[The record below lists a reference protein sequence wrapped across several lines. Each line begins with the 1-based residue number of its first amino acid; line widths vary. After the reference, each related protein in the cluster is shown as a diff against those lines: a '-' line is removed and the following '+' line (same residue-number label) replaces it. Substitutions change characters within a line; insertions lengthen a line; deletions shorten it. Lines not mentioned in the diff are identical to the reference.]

1 MESLWTLITES
12 TLRWIRLRW
21 QFDVRFSTWIAVI
34 RQNLMLNSKWWVLI
48 IACKWDIRF
57 WIDFDIRFWRH
68 CINVKN
74 LMSNLFDGGYFQW
87 YVSGTNGITF
97 LPFFRKCR
105 VIFTLTL
112 PLVVYKTSQSHPV
125 MFAFKVCVAQ
135 IFLSQ
140 KSHGFFP
147 GGSSITVYQQDYL
160 LLNLNNIAI
169 HKCELYNASRIVEAD
184 VTETR
189 IKIAFLS
196 RFISFLLD
204 LVDLLKSM
212 ISLSKDSVRNMLVHC
227 YRFKEQP

>member
-1 MESLWTLITES
+1 M
-12 TLRWIRLRW
+12 
-21 QFDVRFSTWIAVI
+21 
-34 RQNLMLNSKWWVLI
+34 
-48 IACKWDIRF
+48 
-57 WIDFDIRFWRH
+57 
-68 CINVKN
+68 
-74 LMSNLFDGGYFQW
+74 
-87 YVSGTNGITF
+87 
-97 LPFFRKCR
+97 
-105 VIFTLTL
+105 
-112 PLVVYKTSQSHPV
+112 
-125 MFAFKVCVAQ
+125 
-135 IFLSQ
+135 
-140 KSHGFFP
+140 
-147 GGSSITVYQQDYL
+147 YQQDYL